1 MKLVDNW
8 IGVTIKIMSKDKVV
22 EVVEVV
28 EDVEDKKKEF
38 PSWERD
44 KKVLDTA
51 FGKMFNK

>member
-1 MKLVDNW
+1 
-8 IGVTIKIMSKDKVV
+8 MSKDK
-22 EVVEVV
+22 VVEVV

>member
-8 IGVTIKIMSKDKVV
+8 IGVTIKIMSKDK
-22 EVVEVV
+22 VVEVV

-51 FGKMFNK
+51 FGKMFNQ